1 MGMLRVLSHNGDDVY
16 TWKEPAVETADA
28 EAAAAI
34 VEAER
39 IFREE
44 RAKGSTALRVAP
56 GKPAER
62 IDEFDPH
69 AEQIMMV
76 PRVIGG

>member
-1 MGMLRVLSHNGDDVY
+1 MGMLRVLSRNGDDRYV
-16 TWKEPAVETADA
+16 WNESAVHTGDP
-28 EAAAAI
+28 EAIAAI
-34 VEAER
+34 AEAER

-56 GKPAER
+56 GRPAER
-62 IDEFDPH
+62 IDEFDPE

>member
-1 MGMLRVLSHNGDDVY
+1 MGMLRVLSRNGDDRYV
-16 TWKEPAVETADA
+16 WSEPAVCTGDA
-28 EAAAAI
+28 EAVAAVA
-34 VEAER
+34 EAER

-56 GKPAER
+56 GLPAER
-62 IDEFDPH
+62 IDVFDPE
-69 AEQIMMV
+69 AEQILMV